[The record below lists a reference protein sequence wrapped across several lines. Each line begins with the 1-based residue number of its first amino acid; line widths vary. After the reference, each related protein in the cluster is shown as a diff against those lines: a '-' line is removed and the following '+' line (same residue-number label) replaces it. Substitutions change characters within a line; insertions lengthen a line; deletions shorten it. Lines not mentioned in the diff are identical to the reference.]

1 MLLALKIDVDT
12 LRGTREGVPNLVPLL
27 KKHGAD
33 ATFLFSL
40 GPDHTGR
47 AIRRVFRPGFFGK
60 VRRTSVVRH
69 YGLKTLLYGTV
80 LPGPDI
86 GRRARDVML
95 DTRDAGFE
103 TGIHTWDH
111 IRWQDGV
118 AGADAAWTR
127 AEMQRA
133 CDRYTDIFG
142 TPPLAHGA
150 AGWQMNVHALR
161 LTQRL
166 GFEYCSDGR
175 GTHPHLPVWN
185 GELIRC
191 PQLPTTLPTLDE
203 LIGRD
208 GITETNVAA
217 HLLERTKRPA
227 AAHVYTLHAELE
239 GMRLAPVFAQLLAGW
254 KAQGW
259 RLVSMRTLLNTLQPL
274 ALPRCVVG
282 PGAVDGRSGT
292 VLVQREEFLADVDP
306 RPAGAPASLKR
317 ASGESLTIA
326 RG

>member
-12 LRGTREGVPNLVPLL
+12 LRGTREGVPNLVTLL
-27 KKHGAD
+27 TKHNAG

-47 AIRRVFRPGFFGK
+47 AIKRVCRPGFFGK
-60 VRRTSVVRH
+60 VRRTSVVQH
-69 YGLKTLLYGTV
+69 YGVKTLLYGTL

-86 GRRARDVML
+86 GRRAADVMRGV
-95 DTRDAGFE
+95 RDGGFE
-103 TGIHTWDH
+103 TGVHTYDH

-118 AGADAAWTR
+118 TTADAAWTR

-142 TPPLAHGA
+142 TAPLTHGA

-175 GTHPHLPVWN
+175 GTYPHLPVWN
-185 GELIRC
+185 AELVRC

-203 LIGRD
+203 LIGCN
-208 GITETNVAA
+208 GITEDNVAA
-217 HLLERTKRPA
+217 HLLEITREPVA
-227 AAHVYTLHAELE
+227 AGHVYTLHAELE
-239 GMRLAPVFAQLLAGW
+239 GMRLAPVFEQLLVGW

-259 RLVSMRTLLNTLQPL
+259 TLVSTRAMVETLQPL
-274 ALPRCVVG
+274 ALPRCEVG
-282 PGAVDGRSGT
+282 LGEVPGRTGS
-292 VLVQREEFLADVDP
+292 LFVQGPEFLADVDL
-306 RPAGAPASLKR
+306 AVA
-317 ASGESLTIA
+317 
-326 RG
+326 

>member
-12 LRGTREGVPNLVPLL
+12 LRGTREGVPNLVMLL
-27 KKHGAD
+27 KKHAAD

-47 AIRRVFRPGFFGK
+47 AIKRIFRSGFFGK
-60 VRRTSVVRH
+60 VRRTSVVRN
-69 YGLKTLLYGTV
+69 YGVKTLLYGTL

-86 GRRARDVML
+86 GRRAADVL
-95 DTRDAGFE
+95 RATRDAGFE

-111 IRWQDGV
+111 VRWHDGV

-133 CDRYTDIFG
+133 CDRYTEIFG
-142 TPPLAHGA
+142 TAPLTHGA
-150 AGWQMNVHALR
+150 AGWQMNIHALR

-175 GTHPHLPVWN
+175 GAYPHLPVWH

-208 GITETNVAA
+208 GITEGNVAA
-217 HLLERTKRPA
+217 HLLELTKEPVA
-227 AAHVYTLHAELE
+227 GGHVFTLHAELE
-239 GMRLAPVFAQLLAGW
+239 GMRLARAFEQLLIGW

-259 RLVSMRTLLNTLQPL
+259 TITSMRTLLETLQPL
-274 ALPRCVVG
+274 ALPRCEVG
-282 PGAVDGRSGT
+282 PGTVAGRSGT
-292 VLVQREEFLADVDP
+292 LLVQGAEFLADVDL
-306 RPAGAPASLKR
+306 AQAA
-317 ASGESLTIA
+317 
-326 RG
+326 

>member
-12 LRGTREGVPNLVPLL
+12 LRGTREGVPRLVETLRR
-27 KKHGAD
+27 HDAG
-33 ATFLFSL
+33 ATFLWSL

-47 AIRRVFRPGFFGK
+47 AIKRVFRPGFVRK
-60 VRRTSVVRH
+60 VQRTSVVQH
-69 YGLKTLLYGTV
+69 YGVRTLLYGTV

-86 GRRARDVML
+86 GRRSAGVMRSVRDE
-95 DTRDAGFE
+95 GFE
-103 TGIHTWDH
+103 VGIHTWDH

-118 AGADAAWTR
+118 AGSDAEWTR

-133 CDRYTDIFG
+133 CERFTDIFG
-142 TPPLAHGA
+142 TEPRTHGA

-166 GFEYCSDGR
+166 GFDYCSDGR

-185 GELIRC
+185 AELIRC

-208 GITETNVAA
+208 GITPGNVAA
-217 HLLERTKRPA
+217 HLLERTGQA
-227 AAHVYTLHAELE
+227 SATGHVYTLHAELE
-239 GMRLAPVFAQLLAGW
+239 GQRLAPVFEQLLAGW

-259 RLVSMRTLLNTLQPL
+259 RLVSTRTLYESLHAM
-274 ALPRCVVG
+274 ALPRCEVG
-282 PGAVDGRSGT
+282 PGEVPGRSGK
-292 VLVQREEFLADVDP
+292 LMLQGREFLADVDL
-306 RPAGAPASLKR
+306 AAA
-317 ASGESLTIA
+317 A
-326 RG
+326 

>member
-1 MLLALKIDVDT
+1 MRLALKIDVDT
-12 LRGTREGVPNLVPLL
+12 LRGTREGAPNLVTLL
-27 KKHGAD
+27 NKHGAG

-60 VRRTSVVRH
+60 VRRTSVVKH
-69 YGLKTLLYGTV
+69 YGVKTLLYGTL

-86 GRRARDVML
+86 GRRASDVMRGV
-95 DTRDAGFE
+95 RDAGFE

-111 IRWQDGV
+111 IRWQDGI
-118 AGADAAWTR
+118 ATADAEWTR
-127 AEMQRA
+127 IEMHRA
-133 CDRYTDIFG
+133 CERYTDIFG
-142 TPPLAHGA
+142 AAPLTHGA

-185 GELIRC
+185 AELIRC

-208 GITETNVAA
+208 GVTEDNVAA
-217 HLLERTKRPA
+217 HILELTKKPSA
-227 AAHVYTLHAELE
+227 TGHVFTLHAELE
-239 GMRLAPVFAQLLAGW
+239 GMRLAPAFEQLLAGW

-259 RLVSMRTLLNTLQPL
+259 TLGPTRALFDALQPM
-274 ALPRCVVG
+274 ALPRCEVA
-282 PGAVDGRSGT
+282 PGEVAGRSGT
-292 VLVQREEFLADVDP
+292 LLVQGREFLGEVDF
-306 RPAGAPASLKR
+306 AR
-317 ASGESLTIA
+317 AA
-326 RG
+326 